1 MNTNEVL
8 NQKTKERYS
17 LYAQFYPLLALIAYY
32 VIWRGNIFKHIQFFK
47 NLINEK
53 SDVLDIATGDGS
65 LTATA
70 LAPETNANVQ
80 SLVCLDISPEMLV
93 KAKKKLKSSNC
104 TFVLGDVGKMPF
116 VDGQFSVISCFG
128 GLNSFPDVPL
138 ALGEMNRVLSR
149 HGKLRGSVLLLPQ
162 SPWRQR
168 RIHQWIEDGYQTQ
181 TITTDKLSKWILD
194 AGFEISAETQIG
206 DVVLFELRKSKDYL

>member
-1 MNTNEVL
+1 VNTNEVL

-17 LYAQFYPLLALIAYY
+17 LYAQFYPLLALLAYY

-47 NLINEK
+47 NLITEK
-53 SDVLDIATGDGS
+53 SNVLDIATGDGS

-70 LAPETNANVQ
+70 LDPEKNANVE
-80 SLVCLDISPEMLV
+80 SLVCLDISPDMLN
-93 KAKKKLKSSNC
+93 KAKKKLKSARC
-104 TFVLGDVGKMPF
+104 KFVLGDVGKMPF
-116 VDGQFSVISCFG
+116 ADGQFSVISCFG

-138 ALGEMNRVLSR
+138 ALREINRVLSP

-168 RIHQWIEDGYQTQ
+168 RIHQWIEEGYQTQ
-181 TITTDKLSKWILD
+181 TITTDKLSKWISE
-194 AGFEISAETQIG
+194 ARFELSVQTHIG
-206 DVVLFELRKSKDYL
+206 DVVLFELKKSKDYL